1 MDKIR
6 HGPPHKRPS
15 NRAPSKPSKPA
26 LHSGV
31 MHRKINVL
39 FVSRRNTLRS
49 IMAQAC
55 LTHIAEKR
63 FHARSC
69 GLPLRVGTAV
79 DPAAVSAL
87 RTAGIPL
94 PDIKPRSWNEF
105 VPARGFEAEFVI
117 ALDADIERLQP
128 AWPGQPHTA
137 LWAYPDTAV
146 IDDPEEA
153 AHKALQILYSLRRR
167 LELLASLPL
176 YGSDRESVRADIR
189 DLGYM
194 A

>member
-1 MDKIR
+1 
-6 HGPPHKRPS
+6 
-15 NRAPSKPSKPA
+15 
-26 LHSGV
+26 